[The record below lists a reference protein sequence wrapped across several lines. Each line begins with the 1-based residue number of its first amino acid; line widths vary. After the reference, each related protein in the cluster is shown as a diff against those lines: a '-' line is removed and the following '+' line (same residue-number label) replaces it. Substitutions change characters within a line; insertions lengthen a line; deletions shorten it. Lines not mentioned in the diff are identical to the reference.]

1 VSRIWTA
8 CACLLALGVAP
19 ARAQHTRQY
28 EFTLAGG
35 WVRFDP
41 KLHLTSQPIGIVRLG
56 YMFNA
61 RFGLEGD
68 LALTQTKSDSFPGV
82 TLQPLIGGGSLVF
95 NLLNSDRNVLYVL
108 GGYSRQDYGAQ
119 NPYRFTD
126 GAAHAALGDR
136 IFLSGSTALRLEAR
150 GYMTTSTSHATFA
163 PNRLTNLVVSAG
175 FAFFQQNGP
184 PRPPKD
190 TDGDG
195 VPDKKDACPNTP
207 LGATVDARGCPMD
220 SDGDKVFDG
229 IDKCPNTPAGATV
242 DATGCP
248 LDSDK
253 DGVPDGID
261 KCPDTPAGATVD
273 ATGCPTDSDK
283 DGVPDGLDKCPNT
296 PAGATVDATG
306 CPSDADKDGVPD
318 GIDQCPATPVGAV
331 VDAKGCPLDTDGDG
345 VPDGIDKCPTTP
357 PGTKVDATGCP
368 LAPPAPTVGDED
380 GDGVPDNLDKCPH
393 TPAGTKVDANG
404 CMLLFAPPE
413 SVTAQ
418 RAPGAPPPK
427 PAALILMGVQFE
439 TGRSA
444 LRAVSYATLDQVAAS
459 LIANPD
465 IRIEIAGYTDNTGP
479 MPVNIRL
486 SQARAIAVRAYLAR
500 KGVSPMRM
508 VARGYGPSGAIAPNT
523 TPDGRAQNRRV
534 ELHKLP

>member
-8 CACLLALGVAP
+8 SACLLALSVAP
-19 ARAQHTRQY
+19 ARAQHAQQY

-41 KLHLTSQPIGIVRLG
+41 KLHLTSRPIGIVRLG
-56 YMFNA
+56 YLFNA
-61 RFGLEGD
+61 HFGLEGD
-68 LALTQTKSDSFPGV
+68 LALTDTKSDSFAGV
-82 TLQPLIGGGSLVF
+82 TMQPLIAGGSLVF
-95 NLLNSDRNVLYVL
+95 NVFNGDRNILYIL

-126 GAAHAALGDR
+126 GAVHAALGDR
-136 IFLSGSTALRLEAR
+136 VFLTGSTALRLEAR
-150 GYMTTSTSHATFA
+150 GYLTSTSRASFA
-163 PNRLTNLVVSAG
+163 PSRLNNLVFSAG
-175 FAFFQQNGP
+175 LAFFQQGGP

-195 VPDKKDACPNTP
+195 VPDKLDKCPNTP
-207 LGATVDARGCPMD
+207 LGAKVDAVGCPIDSD
-220 SDGDKVFDG
+220 SDGVYDG
-229 IDKCPNTPAGATV
+229 IDQCPNTPRGATV
-242 DATGCP
+242 DA
-248 LDSDK
+248 K
-253 DGVPDGID
+253 
-261 KCPDTPAGATVD
+261 
-273 ATGCPTDSDK
+273 
-283 DGVPDGLDKCPNT
+283 
-296 PAGATVDATG
+296 G
-306 CPSDADKDGVPD
+306 CPSDSDGDGVPD
-318 GIDQCPATPVGAV
+318 GIDQCPDTPHGAIVDAKGCPIDSDGDGVPDGIDQCPNTPHGATVDAKGCPSDSDGDGVPDGIDQCPNTPHGAI
-331 VDAKGCPLDTDGDG
+331 VDAKGCPLDSDGDG

-368 LAPPAPTVGDED
+368 LVPVVGGGDED
-380 GDGVPDNLDKCPH
+380 GDGVPDSLDKCPH
-393 TPAGTKVDANG
+393 TPPGTKVDAHG

-413 SVTAQ
+413 SVTQ

-427 PAALILMGVQFE
+427 PAALILTGVQFE

-444 LRAVSYATLDQVAAS
+444 LRAVSYAVLDQVAAS
-459 LIANPD
+459 LMANPD

-479 MPVNIRL
+479 LPVNIRL

-508 VARGYGPSGAIAPNT
+508 NARGYGPSNPVATNT

>member
-8 CACLLALGVAP
+8 TACLFALGVAP
-19 ARAQHTRQY
+19 VRAQHTRQY

-61 RFGLEGD
+61 HFGIEGD
-68 LALTQTKSDSFPGV
+68 LAMTQTKSDSFAGV
-82 TLQPLIGGGSLVF
+82 TIQPLIGGGSLVF
-95 NLLNSDRNVLYVL
+95 NLLNSDRNILYIL
-108 GGYSRQDYGAQ
+108 GGYSREDYGAQ

-136 IFLSGSTALRLEAR
+136 IFLTGSTALRLEAR
-150 GYMTTSTSHATFA
+150 GYMTTGTSHATFA
-163 PNRLTNLVVSAG
+163 PSRLTNLVVSAG

-207 LGATVDARGCPMD
+207 LGATVDMRGCPTD
-220 SDGDKVFDG
+220 SDGDKVLDG
-229 IDKCPNTPAGATV
+229 LDKCPNTPAGATV

-261 KCPDTPAGATVD
+261 RCADTPAGATVD
-273 ATGCPTDSDK
+273 ATGCPLDADK
-283 DGVPDGLDKCPNT
+283 DGVYDGLDKCPNT

-306 CPSDADKDGVPD
+306 CPFDSDKDGVYD
-318 GIDQCPATPVGAV
+318 GIDQCPATPAGAI
-331 VDAKGCPLDTDGDG
+331 VDAKGCPLDGDADG

-368 LAPPAPTVGDED
+368 LAPPVGDED
-380 GDGVPDNLDKCPH
+380 GDGVSDNRDKCPH
-393 TPAGTKVDANG
+393 TPPGTKVDANG

-413 SVTAQ
+413 SVQ

-444 LRAVSYATLDQVAAS
+444 LRAVSYTVLDQVAAS
-459 LIANPD
+459 LVANPD

-500 KGVSPMRM
+500 KGVMPLRM
-508 VARGYGPSGAIAPNT
+508 IARGYGPGNPIATNT
-523 TPDGRAQNRRV
+523 TPDGRQQNRRV